1 MGDGYMT
8 KMSETIGSRIRTK
21 IIASGM
27 SQREFAKRIGTT
39 DVSISRYIK
48 GTRTP
53 KASVA
58 AKMAEVL
65 GCSANYLLGIDETE
79 TNSEKDFYKAMY
91 LIARSSAEWN
101 NKQKSEI
108 INALFQLDKSG
119 RMKNHEKRI
128 HDKSAEV

>member
-8 KMSETIGSRIRTK
+8 TMSNVIGDRIHTE

-39 DVSISRYIK
+39 EVSISRYIK

-58 AKMAEVL
+58 AKMAEVF
-65 GCSANYLLGIDETE
+65 GCSANYLLGIEEKETD
-79 TNSEKDFYKAMY
+79 SERDFFNI
-91 LIARSSAEWN
+91 LSQNHQLNGTI
-101 NKQKSEI
+101 NKSQKSSM
-108 INALFQLDKSG
+108 LCFS
-119 RMKNHEKRI
+119 
-128 HDKSAEV
+128 

>member
-1 MGDGYMT
+1 MTTMSNVIGD
-8 KMSETIGSRIRTK
+8 RIHTE

-39 DVSISRYIK
+39 EVSISRYIK

-58 AKMAEVL
+58 AKMAEVF
-65 GCSANYLLGIDETE
+65 GCSANYLLGIEEKETD
-79 TNSEKDFYKAMY
+79 SERDFFKAIY
-91 LIARSSAEWN
+91 LITKSSAEWS

-108 INALFQLDKSG
+108 INALFQLDK
-119 RMKNHEKRI
+119 
-128 HDKSAEV
+128 